1 MTELKI
7 VLKVILML
15 TAVVTLSSCATK
27 HASSK
32 STDHTKV
39 EQEEYDNF
47 RRADEHNLI
56 RNFRW

>member
-15 TAVVTLSSCATK
+15 GVVATLSSCATK
-27 HASSK
+27 HDKSK
-32 STDHTKV
+32 NIDHTKV